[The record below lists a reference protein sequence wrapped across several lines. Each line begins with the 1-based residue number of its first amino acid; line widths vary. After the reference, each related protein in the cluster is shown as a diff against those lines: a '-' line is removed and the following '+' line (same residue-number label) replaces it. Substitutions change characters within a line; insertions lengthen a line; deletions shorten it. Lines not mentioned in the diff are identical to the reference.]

1 MGTGQRLGFLRELAA
16 RSRPAFNIVGWF
28 DMAIVPAHP
37 VLARVAVSAQDIAF
51 AVMAAATGLAHVGL
65 RADSNGF
72 LAGHWAPSTSGIFD
86 TATNPMAMASLK
98 LATPCERAH
107 ASRLAAASAYRA
119 LSAIWVCRSLRSAR
133 SGNTGGGSDGPRMRE
148 PSMQILRMSAIVGRL
163 LSALRHS

>member
-1 MGTGQRLGFLRELAA
+1 IVALVTLAVAVDARLGLGVAPIAA
-16 RSRPAFNIVGWF
+16 AFG
-28 DMAIVPAHP
+28 
-37 VLARVAVSAQDIAF
+37 ARVALVEHNAGSE
-51 AVMAAATGLAHVGL
+51 
-65 RADSNGF
+65 RF
-72 LAGHWAPSTSGIFD
+72 LAGHWAPSTSSIFD

-119 LSAIWVCRSLRSAR
+119 LSAIWICRSLRSAR